1 MAVHRTAA
9 TQGGSARP
17 WRGDARVGVEPR
29 SRCADG
35 QRGRVRPSSV
45 KGLVH
50 RPGAHENHHL
60 VVGSVKAGARA
71 LSAQSPCCGTR
82 WPPSLSGYPGS
93 PAVCPRHPLGCCGL
107 GRASSPT
114 TPASPPR
121 RTSACQGGAKRLRFG
136 RHREVAPR
144 KGHNFRTT
152 AVLRGFRDQTCPSL
166 ENRTE
171 GEDAGIGPAELPRQ
185 QER

>member
-1 MAVHRTAA
+1 MCGRITRTGQTLQRETFCASVKCSRYHHR
-9 TQGGSARP
+9 
-17 WRGDARVGVEPR
+17 
-29 SRCADG
+29 RCG
-35 QRGRVRPSSV
+35 QRQSRNACDQRAVSV
-45 KGLVH
+45 SRNLLETISLRLSGVPRLY
-50 RPGAHENHHL
+50 
-60 VVGSVKAGARA
+60 ARA
-71 LSAQSPCCGTR
+71 T
-82 WPPSLSGYPGS
+82 
-93 PAVCPRHPLGCCGL
+93 PLGCCGL

-121 RTSACQGGAKRLRFG
+121 RKSACHGGAKRLRFG